1 MVHGK
6 EQVVS
11 ILYVVATP
19 IGNLEDIT
27 ERAKRILSEVD
38 LIAAEDTR
46 HTAKLLAHLNIRTSL
61 TSYHDHNESVA
72 SRSLI
77 DLIKN
82 GKDVALVSDAGTP
95 LIADPGYRLVK
106 LAQEE
111 GVKVV
116 PVPGAS
122 ALIAALCVA
131 GLPSDKFTYYG
142 FLPTK
147 PKALKDFLNLRKNE
161 TGTLVFYESPHRV
174 VKTVEMFEKVFGAS
188 RMLVVA
194 RELTKTFEQVSFG
207 TIGEARQ
214 RIEAGEI
221 VVKGEFVLLLHGQ
234 QHIESNWD
242 EHELLKALLSELPV
256 GKAAEIASRLTGR
269 PKKALYKVA
278 VSIKKAIE
286 P

>member
-1 MVHGK
+1 M
-6 EQVVS
+6 
-11 ILYVVATP
+11 VATP

-46 HTAKLLAHLNIRTSL
+46 HTAKLLAHLNIGTSL

-77 DLIKN
+77 DLIKS

-106 LAQEE
+106 LAWEE

-116 PVPGAS
+116 PIPGAS

-142 FLPTK
+142 FLPAK
-147 PKALKDFLNLRKNE
+147 PKALKGFLTQQKNE
-161 TGTLVFYESPHRV
+161 TGTLVFYESPHRLV
-174 VKTVEMFEKVFGAS
+174 RTVGMFEKVFGAN
-188 RMLVVA
+188 RLLVVA
-194 RELTKTFEQVSFG
+194 RELTKKFEQVSFG
-207 TIGEARQ
+207 TISEARQ

-221 VVKGEFVLLLHGQ
+221 VVKGEFVLLLQGQ
-234 QHIESNWD
+234 QQIESNWD
-242 EHELLKALLSELPV
+242 EHELLVALLSELPI

-269 PKKALYKVA
+269 PKKVLYKVA
-278 VSIKKAIE
+278 VSIKKGD
-286 P
+286 

>member
-1 MVHGK
+1 M
-6 EQVVS
+6 S

-61 TSYHDHNESVA
+61 TSYHDHNESTA

-116 PVPGAS
+116 PIPGAS
-122 ALIAALCVA
+122 ALMAALCVA

-147 PKALKDFLNLRKNE
+147 PKALKDFLTQRKNE

-174 VKTVEMFEKVFGAS
+174 VKTVEMFEKVFGVS
-188 RMLVVA
+188 RTLVVA
-194 RELTKTFEQVSFG
+194 RELTKTFEQVCFG

-242 EHELLKALLSELPV
+242 EHELLAALLLELPI